1 MTEENTN
8 TVTSTQLND
17 MDSTIIKDAIS
28 DLNDLCERDRVK
40 PGIQSI
46 LKDITDNLAGIL
58 PVKTMAH
65 VHWDD
70 KKHTLRQAIYVDP
83 DTDETKEV
91 IMLIHNKNRNYIT
104 YLDINDHSIHP
115 GRPENLIPGD
125 KQYTA

>member
-1 MTEENTN
+1 MTEQNN
-8 TVTSTQLND
+8 TVTSTQLTS
-17 MDSTIIKDAIS
+17 MDSTTLGAAVS
-28 DLNDLCERDRVK
+28 DLNHISEK
-40 PGIQSI
+40 EEIPSGIRAHLRI
-46 LKDITDNLAGIL
+46 IADNLANML
-58 PVKTMAH
+58 PTQTMAH
-65 VHWDD
+65 VRWDN

-83 DTDETKEV
+83 DTDDAKEV